1 MKYHLYDE
9 VLDTELSAYCTAAN
23 SSLLLLIHGYS
34 MLFGVIGVKWNM
46 EPYLQEDSIVLLKAC
61 KDCQHVKLLFA
72 EHTSLFLDFWRV
84 LEE

>member
-1 MKYHLYDE
+1 MKYHYYDE

-46 EPYLQEDSIVLLKAC
+46 EPYL
-61 KDCQHVKLLFA
+61 
-72 EHTSLFLDFWRV
+72 
-84 LEE
+84 